1 MAEVQLGLYVE
12 PAAMTVGEYHEQW
25 RATVVDPRLRP
36 QTVVAYRSAIR
47 THLAPTLGH
56 PQLGSVTA
64 MHVDRLYASLLKGG
78 LNPTTLLKTH
88 TILTSAFRRARR
100 WRLIADNS
108 MEDVAAPRR
117 AVHET
122 RVLTAGEMAGSIAR
136 MDGRRDQMAVVLS
149 GTLGVRRHEGLALRW
164 SDIDWD
170 AGEVQIS
177 RGVIELP
184 GQPPALDDLKTAT
197 SRRWLPVPNYT
208 LAHLRQHRK
217 AQLEHRLRA
226 GGAYTDLGL
235 VVCDEDGSIARPSRL
250 TIRFKYRAQ
259 RLGYPDL
266 HFHCLRHSY
275 GSNLL
280 ALGVDLATVSRLM
293 GHSNPA
299 ITVRVYAHMLT
310 GQNQVAAARLDEPSA
325 ATRRQLG
332 GPREAGP
339 APSAAR

>member
-1 MAEVQLGLYVE
+1 
-12 PAAMTVGEYHEQW
+12 
-25 RATVVDPRLRP
+25 VVDPRLRP

-47 THLAPTLGH
+47 THLIPTLGH
-56 PQLGSVTA
+56 LQLASVTA
-64 MHVDRLYASLLKGG
+64 MHIDRLYASLLKGG
-78 LNPTTLLKTH
+78 LSPTTLLKTH

-100 WRLIADNS
+100 WRLIADNP
-108 MEDVAAPRR
+108 MDNVDAPRR
-117 AVHET
+117 APHET
-122 RVLTAGEMAGSIAR
+122 RVLTAGEMAGLIAR

-149 GTLGVRRHEGLALRW
+149 GTLGLRRHEALGVRW

-184 GQPPALDDLKTAT
+184 GQPPALNDLKTST
-197 SRRWLPVPNYT
+197 SRRRLPLLNYT

-235 VVCDEDGSIARPSRL
+235 VICDEDGSIARPSRL
-250 TIRFKYRAQ
+250 TIRLKYRAQ

-266 HFHCLRHSY
+266 HFRCLRHSY

-280 ALGVDLATVSRLM
+280 ALGVDLATVSHLM

-299 ITVRVYAHMLT
+299 ITARVYAHMLT
-310 GQNQVAAARLDEPSA
+310 GQNQVAAALLDEALGSNSA
-325 ATRRQLG
+325 ATR
-332 GPREAGP
+332 GP
-339 APSAAR
+339 ASGGSGPLRS